1 MTYELEFSVQALKE
15 WEKLNSTVREQ
26 FKNKLRERL
35 NRPRVQKDK
44 LSGQKDCYKIK
55 LRNAGYRLV
64 YQVLDDVVV
73 VFVISIGKRER
84 SEVYN
89 AAHKRLR

>member
-35 NRPRVQKDK
+35 NRPRVPKDK

-89 AAHKRLR
+89 AAQKRLR

>member
-26 FKNKLRERL
+26 FGNKLRERL
-35 NRPRVQKDK
+35 SHPRVPKDK

-55 LRNAGYRLV
+55 LRNAGCGLV

-73 VFVISIGKRER
+73 VFVISAGKRER
-84 SEVYN
+84 GDIYKT
-89 AAHKRLR
+89 AHKRLP

>member
-35 NRPRVQKDK
+35 NRPRVPKDK

-55 LRNAGYRLV
+55 LRNSGYWLV

-89 AAHKRLR
+89 AAQKRLR

>member
-35 NRPRVQKDK
+35 NRPRVPKDK
-44 LSGQKDCYKIK
+44 LFGQKDCYKIK
-55 LRNAGYRLV
+55 LRNSGYRLV

-73 VFVISIGKRER
+73 VFVISIAKRER

>member
-35 NRPRVQKDK
+35 NCPRVPKDK

-55 LRNAGYRLV
+55 LRNSGYRLV